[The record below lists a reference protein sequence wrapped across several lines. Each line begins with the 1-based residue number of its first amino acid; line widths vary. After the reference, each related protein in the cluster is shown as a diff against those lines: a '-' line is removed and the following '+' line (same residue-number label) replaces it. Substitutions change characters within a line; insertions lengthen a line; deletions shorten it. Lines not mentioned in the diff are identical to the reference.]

1 METDIAR
8 KKSRIEELEERL
20 MIVEKDYEG
29 YKVMVQKL
37 IHCIN
42 LTKFTFI

>member
-29 YKVMVQKL
+29 YKVIFRK
-37 IHCIN
+37 
-42 LTKFTFI
+42 